1 MPGVCPS
8 CGRPLE
14 GKGVRRLCP
23 DCYVERYGVAR
34 LPETIRFVYCRDCG
48 AYRYQ
53 GGWNEGL
60 ESAEDTLRE
69 YLHMVLT
76 MRMKPTEAVEEAWVE
91 SIELMQG
98 FEGPGLYTVLVT
110 IAGRAGG
117 RDLVERRTVS
127 VEASQALCPRCTA
140 RSTGRGFEAE
150 VRVRSTAGS
159 LGGDVKAGVARVIR
173 RNRSIA
179 GFIVKVD
186 ESREGLDIY
195 LTDQTAARML
205 AGKLRSEF
213 SAEVK
218 ESYKLVG
225 RQPSGKG
232 RVG

>member
-1 MPGVCPS
+1 M
-8 CGRPLE
+8 
-14 GKGVRRLCP
+14 
-23 DCYVERYGVAR
+23 
-34 LPETIRFVYCRDCG
+34 
-48 AYRYQ
+48 
-53 GGWNEGL
+53 
-60 ESAEDTLRE
+60 
-69 YLHMVLT
+69 
-76 MRMKPTEAVEEAWVE
+76 
-91 SIELMQG
+91 
-98 FEGPGLYTVLVT
+98 
-110 IAGRAGG
+110 
-117 RDLVERRTVS
+117 
-127 VEASQALCPRCTA
+127 
-140 RSTGRGFEAE
+140 
-150 VRVRSTAGS
+150 
-159 LGGDVKAGVARVIR
+159 KAGVARVIR